1 MPPNNSQNPTNL
13 GDVEL
18 DWEGLAK
25 TISQLPKEDR
35 EKYIEMMLTFIHNL
49 RQSISIVYAVEA
61 LLRRMITE
69 DNLENPL
76 ELLNV
81 IQIAYQRMVRNIESI
96 SNAFDPYDK

>member
-13 GDVEL
+13 GDEEL

-49 RQSISIVYAVEA
+49 RQSISVVYAVEA

-69 DNLENPL
+69 DHLDNPL
-76 ELLNV
+76 EFLKLSKN
-81 IQIAYQRMVRNIESI
+81 RS
-96 SNAFDPYDK
+96 F